1 MVDSSW
7 GSRQISAKKGI
18 FLDRL
23 LSSKHKLMGSPQEA
37 VRILEKELILEKG
50 MATVLSQTWMTPGW
64 VSSSLTSPWDHP
76 RRLHP

>member
-23 LSSKHKLMGSPQEA
+23 LSSKHKLMGSPQDPG
-37 VRILEKELILEKG
+37 KG
-50 MATVLSQTWMTPGW
+50 T
-64 VSSSLTSPWDHP
+64 DP
-76 RRLHP
+76 RERDGHSAFTDVDDTRLGEQ